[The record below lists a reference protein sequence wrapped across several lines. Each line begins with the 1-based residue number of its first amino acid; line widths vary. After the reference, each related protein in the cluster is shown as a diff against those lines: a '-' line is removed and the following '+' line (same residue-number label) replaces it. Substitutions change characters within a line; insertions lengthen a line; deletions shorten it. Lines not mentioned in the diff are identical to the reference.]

1 MVRSVRPNILAASLC
16 GCGGSPAVSTGDP
29 GTAASTTSPGETTLS
44 STGDA
49 STATTTSPTTTVATG
64 PDTTSP
70 TTTTITTGSTT
81 DDPPATTTGTT
92 QDPGTTAASTTGA
105 PCEGLACEV
114 DPCDG
119 DPEKTVLRGTVVAPE
134 GTLPLYN
141 VTVYVPG
148 APLAPLL
155 EGVQCDT
162 CAGIDGEP
170 IVAALTDTKGEFVLT
185 GVPAGAEIP
194 LVVTVGKWRRES
206 LVKVSACTDNLAPA
220 AATRLPRNQS
230 EGHIPRIALTTG
242 GADSLECL
250 LRKLGIADAE
260 FTPPGGDGRVN
271 LYTATGGGD
280 RFAPGLNGGA
290 LFPKA
295 PVLWGSLVNLMQY
308 DMVLMACEGN
318 QYADQKSLTARDN
331 LVKYAGVGG
340 RLFFTHWHNVWIE
353 KGPAPWPTLA
363 EFNFQPDLPSPS
375 TAAIDTGFP
384 KGLAL
389 AEWMVEVG
397 GSPVLGDVAIKEGQH
412 TIDAVDPAFATRWI
426 YTKAPLPASV
436 QHLSFNAPVDVP
448 AAKQCG
454 RVVDSDIHV
463 SSGDMPGAP
472 FPNGCTTKGLTPQE
486 KVLAF
491 MFFELSACLIPDDQ
505 DPVPG

>member
-1 MVRSVRPNILAASLC
+1 MVRPVRPILFAASLC
-16 GCGGSPAVSTGDP
+16 GCGGSPAT
-29 GTAASTTSPGETTLS
+29 

-49 STATTTSPTTTVATG
+49 STVASTTSLSAASTGSTSTTSSTSSPTTT
-64 PDTTSP
+64 DP
-70 TTTTITTGSTT
+70 TTTDPTTT
-81 DDPPATTTGTT
+81 ATTSAATTSDPGTSTSGTT
-92 QDPGTTAASTTGA
+92 TPEPGTTADSTTGA
-105 PCEGLACEV
+105 PCEGLECQV
-114 DPCDG
+114 DPCGG
-119 DPEKTVLRGTVVAPE
+119 DPDKTVLRGTVVAPE

-141 VTVYVPG
+141 VSVYVPN
-148 APLAPLL
+148 APLAPLP

-162 CAGIDGEP
+162 CAGLDGDP
-170 IVAALTDTKGEFVLT
+170 IVAALTDTQGEFVLA

-206 LVKVSACTDNLAPA
+206 VVKVAACADNLAPA
-220 AATRLPRNQS
+220 SATRLPRNKS

-242 GADSLECL
+242 GADPLECL
-250 LRKLGIADAE
+250 LRKLGIDDAE
-260 FTPPGGDGRVN
+260 FTAPSGDGRVN
-271 LYTATGGGD
+271 LYVAAGGGD
-280 RFAPGLNGGA
+280 RFVPGLNGGA
-290 LFPKA
+290 LFPTA
-295 PVLWGSLVNLMQY
+295 PVLWGSLVNLMKY

-318 QYADQKSLTARDN
+318 QNADQKTQTARDN

-353 KGPAPWPTLA
+353 KGPAPWPTVA
-363 EFNFQPDLPSPS
+363 QFNFQPDLPNPS
-375 TAAIDTGFP
+375 TGTIDTGFP

-389 AEWMVEVG
+389 AEWMVAVG
-397 GSPVLGDVAIKEGQH
+397 GSQVLGEVAIKEGQH
-412 TIDAVDPAFATRWI
+412 TIDAVDPGKATRWI

-448 AAKQCG
+448 ADKQCG

-463 SSGDMPGAP
+463 SSGDLPGTP
-472 FPNGCTTKGLTPQE
+472 FPAGCSTEGLTPQE